1 MQSPSLYFCRNI
13 TYLMRYIF
21 IALSTFLL
29 FSCGDPETAPS
40 EPEIEVPVEPE
51 KLYGFLVDSFA
62 IEQGIIK
69 KNEFFSDLLYP
80 RHIDYPVIQKLVE
93 AAKPTFD
100 IRSMRA
106 GKPYTVF
113 MSKDS
118 IPKAQILVYERNQVD
133 YVVFDMRDSIQVS
146 FHQKPSEVVTKE
158 ASGIIHSSLYLTMTE
173 QGLDPALANA
183 LAEIYA
189 WTIDFYRI
197 HREDKFKVIYDEVE
211 VEGKSAGIQRIRAAY
226 FEHFGKE
233 YYAIYFEQE
242 GNGDYYDQNSRGLKR
257 AFLKAP
263 VKYSRISSRYTMKR
277 FHPVQKRWKAHLGTD
292 YAAPQG
298 TPIMTTANGVVVA
311 AGYSKYNGNYVK
323 VKHNGTYTTQYLHMS
338 KIKKGIRNGVPV
350 KQGDVIGYVGSTG
363 LATGPHVCYR
373 FWKNGQQVDPL
384 KQKLPMSEPIEKKN
398 REAYKEIKKAAI
410 KRLDDIEYQN

>member
-1 MQSPSLYFCRNI
+1 M
-13 TYLMRYIF
+13 
-21 IALSTFLL
+21 L
-29 FSCGDPETAPS
+29 FAACGNPDTAETDPE
-40 EPEIEVPVEPE
+40 PEVEPAT
-51 KLYGFLVDSFA
+51 LYGFYVDSFD
-62 IEQGIIK
+62 IVQDVIK

-80 RHIDYPVIQKLVE
+80 RHIDYEKIQKMVSM
-93 AAKPTFD
+93 AKPTFD

-106 GKPYTVF
+106 GKPYTIF

-118 IPKAQILVYERNQVD
+118 VPKAQILVYERNQMD

-158 ASGIIHSSLYLTMTE
+158 ASGIIHNSLYLTMTD

-197 HREDKFKVIYDEVE
+197 QKEDKFKVIYDELE
-211 VEGKSAGIQRIRAAY
+211 VEGKSAGIQRIRSAV
-226 FEHFGKE
+226 FEHMGKE
-233 YYAIYFEQE
+233 YFAIYFEQD
-242 GNGDYYDQNSRGLKR
+242 GKGGYYDEDDRGLRR

-298 TPIMTTANGVVVA
+298 TPIMTTANGVVLEA
-311 AGYSKYNGNYVK
+311 KYTSANGNYVK

-338 KIKKGIRNGVPV
+338 KIQKGIRKGVQV
-350 KQGDVIGYVGSTG
+350 RQGEVIGYVGSTG

-373 FWKNGQQVDPL
+373 FWKNGKQVDPL
-384 KQKLPMSEPIEKKN
+384 KQKLPMSEPIEKNN
-398 REAYKEIKKAAI
+398 RAAFDKIKKVEIKKL
-410 KRLDDIEYQN
+410 KHIEYNN